1 MLFTF
6 KYFFKQ
12 IIFAQLLT
20 VLFHHIAISADLT
33 ESATPLS
40 LDDAL
45 ALSLQANPI
54 ITVAESEKEAIDGI
68 ISFTMLTLLIL
79 PVLYQLAYKNT
90 AVPKDELGAV

>member
-1 MLFTF
+1 MLFTL

-12 IIFAQLLT
+12 FSLALLLT
-20 VLFHHIAISADLT
+20 VSFHHLAISADLT

-54 ITVAESEKEAIDGI
+54 IAVAESEQEAIDGI
-68 ISFTMLTLLIL
+68 ISSTMLTLLIL
-79 PVLYQLAYKNT
+79 PVLY
-90 AVPKDELGAV
+90 